1 MKTTPVRDGA
11 PTKIKV
17 QRKPANAYQHGDL
30 RPALIQ
36 AGLKL
41 LGEGGVAGLSLRA
54 AAQLAGVSHAAPYR
68 HFADKN
74 ALVAAIAEEGFRL
87 LTAHMQAEV
96 AKAAPPAST
105 QPASTQE
112 HLLALGLGYVDFAV
126 RHPGYLHVIFGGVA
140 QIAERTPGLAAA
152 ADEAY
157 LTLRTAVAD
166 GLGRGD
172 LRAMEIDTLALSC
185 WSMMHGLG
193 MLVVDRALPPVQRTP
208 AAARATASALIGI
221 LFDGIRA
228 VRAPG

>member
-1 MKTTPVRDGA
+1 MKTPARDAPPV
-11 PTKIKV
+11 KIKV

-68 HFADKN
+68 HFSDKN

-87 LTAHMQAEV
+87 LTAHMRAQV
-96 AKAAPPAST
+96 ARDGAPAST
-105 QPASTQE
+105 KQR
-112 HLLALGLGYVDFAV
+112 LLALGLGYVDFAV
-126 RHPGYLHVIFGGVA
+126 RHPGYFHVIFGGVA
-140 QIAERTPGLAAA
+140 QIAEPTPGLAAA

-157 LTLRTAVAD
+157 LTLRNAVAE
-166 GLGRGD
+166 GITRGD
-172 LRAMEIDTLALSC
+172 LRAADVDILALSC

-193 MLVVDRALPPVQRTP
+193 MLVVARALPPALRTQ
-208 AAARATASALIGI
+208 AAARDTAGALIGL
-221 LFDGIRA
+221 LFDGIHVAAR
-228 VRAPG
+228 